1 MILMIGIVI
10 SLTMILVASYL
21 SFVLTTLI
29 ISEDFGDRVTLKVAF
44 ILPPILVSLSLY
56 ACLKNLKSN
65 KQLAKTS
72 LKMATTHYPT
82 VITMFIGMIKDHQ
95 AQIQCFGESTY
106 SYNKNKEEVITK
118 KEIEKSWLTS
128 FPNIKSL
135 LTSDGFKRNFFDN
148 LAEA

>member
-1 MILMIGIVI
+1 
-10 SLTMILVASYL
+10 MILVASYL